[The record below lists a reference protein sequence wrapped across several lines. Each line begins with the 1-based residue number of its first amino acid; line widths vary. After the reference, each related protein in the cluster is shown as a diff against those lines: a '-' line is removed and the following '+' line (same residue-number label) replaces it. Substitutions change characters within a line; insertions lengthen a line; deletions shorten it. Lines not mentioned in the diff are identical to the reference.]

1 MKQTYLLILL
11 LLISAYCHTLSLD
24 SEDLFRALED
34 LERTTN
40 RKQTKSNGVPLISI
54 STGVVPPAPIVEKVE
69 TQKSMQ
75 KPFSE
80 VAGQQLAKVKKVC
93 GIVCMVGIV
102 AAIILTISLFVFFAA
117 ISIAFLFWRKKAVC
131 FIGSFNNLDCKTAVQ
146 V

>member
-1 MKQTYLLILL
+1 
-11 LLISAYCHTLSLD
+11 LSLD

-34 LERTTN
+34 LERTTK

-54 STGVVPPAPIVEKVE
+54 KTGIVPPAVPIVEKVE
-69 TQKSMQ
+69 TQKSIQ

-80 VAGQQLAKVKKVC
+80 LASQQLAKVKKVC

-117 ISIAFLFWRKKAVC
+117 ITIAFLFWRKKAVRL
-131 FIGSFNNLDCKTAVQ
+131 IRSFNNLDCKTAVQ